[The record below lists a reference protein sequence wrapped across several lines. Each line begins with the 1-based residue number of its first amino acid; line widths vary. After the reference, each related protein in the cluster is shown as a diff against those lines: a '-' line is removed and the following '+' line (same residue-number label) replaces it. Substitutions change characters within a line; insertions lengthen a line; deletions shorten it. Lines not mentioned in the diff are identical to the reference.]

1 MYGHVL
7 VLDDQM
13 RHIADLQ
20 ATKSELHEYF
30 FVTNP
35 YSALY
40 LLLEYDVDH
49 DLDLI
54 ACNVN
59 LRAGD
64 VFAFIKQVKADRQ
77 LSGIPLVCYCVT
89 PDLEFDSIRAVAETL
104 GADELIASTTFDAA
118 TICHE
123 IDHLVAPGRRFMPH
137 PGFIGKPD
145 DFATDN

>member
-1 MYGHVL
+1 MTGHVL
-7 VLDDQM
+7 ILDDQV
-13 RHIADLQ
+13 RHIADIQ
-20 ATKSELHEYF
+20 ATKSDDNQYF

-59 LRAGD
+59 LRGGD
-64 VFAFIKQVKADRQ
+64 VSQFIKQVKADRQ
-77 LSGIPLVCYCVT
+77 LSTIPVVCYCVT
-89 PDLEFDSIRAVAETL
+89 SDLALESIRSVAETL
-104 GADELIASTTFDAA
+104 GVDELIASSTFDAE

-123 IDHLVAPGRRFMPH
+123 IDHLVEPGSRVTPPFEF
-137 PGFIGKPD
+137 GGAE
-145 DFATDN
+145 DFSANN